1 MLRMLRFSFVAKK
14 PLGTLDSLE
23 PHGITKM
30 KSVAWFAIGVCLA
43 LKSGLLGGVVM
54 GQESRD
60 NLKAYPAPE
69 AGMKRCVIHLE
80 SKANEESDYRIE
92 VLVGKTVEVDQV
104 NRYFFGGKL
113 EEVTIEGWG
122 FPKYVVKELGPMA
135 GTRIAPDPSA
145 PQAKRFVALGGEQQL
160 LRYNSR
166 LPLVVYVPGDAE
178 VRLRVW
184 KALPDPISIPQG

>member
-1 MLRMLRFSFVAKK
+1 
-14 PLGTLDSLE
+14 
-23 PHGITKM
+23 M

-43 LKSGLLGGVVM
+43 LNLGLFGGVAM

-80 SKANEESDYRIE
+80 SKSNEESDYRIE
-92 VLVGKTVEVDQV
+92 VLVGKTVEVDQA
-104 NRYFFGGKL
+104 NRYFFSGKL

-122 FPKYVVKELGPMA
+122 FPKYVVKELGPMS
-135 GTRIAPDPSA
+135 GTRIAPDPNA
-145 PQAKRFVALGGEQQL
+145 PKVNQFVSLGGGQQL

-166 LPLVVYVPGDAE
+166 LPLVVYVPADAE